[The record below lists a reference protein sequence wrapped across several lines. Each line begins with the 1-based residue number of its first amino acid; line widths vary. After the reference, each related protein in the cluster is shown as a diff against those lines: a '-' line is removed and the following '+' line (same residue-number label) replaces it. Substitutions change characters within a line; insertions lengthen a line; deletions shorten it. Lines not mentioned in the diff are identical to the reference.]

1 MRLLRGLSAED
12 RRFVCELAVF
22 EWIDP
27 ELVDEV
33 LGSADAGARI
43 AALSPLGHPVFD
55 RGLGSSGGAAQ
66 ERGGF
71 GVMVKS
77 LVIAMNA
84 VAAGLMGS
92 LPAAAQDIHWSADI
106 RAEEHVFDD
115 GGKLYVGYLRGV
127 FGNIRGDR
135 QFEYDGVTYTVLG
148 FYITNEPRSLLVG
161 LTKFGGV
168 GAHLP
173 ADANLAFR
181 VDGKLFALSDISR
194 TAGEEYVVWDNSG
207 LDWSGGQVVSVELV
221 EGATPVPALPLA
233 GAGLL
238 SLLLGFGWYRH
249 VAGLRSKAQWR
260 PR

>member
-1 MRLLRGLSAED
+1 
-12 RRFVCELAVF
+12 
-22 EWIDP
+22 
-27 ELVDEV
+27 
-33 LGSADAGARI
+33 
-43 AALSPLGHPVFD
+43 
-55 RGLGSSGGAAQ
+55 
-66 ERGGF
+66 
-71 GVMVKS
+71 MVKS

-181 VDGKLFALSDISR
+181 VDGKLFCPERHQQDGWRGIRRL
-194 TAGEEYVVWDNSG
+194 
-207 LDWSGGQVVSVELV
+207 GQLRARLVLAARWFSVELV